1 MNSIVVCLA
10 IIAYFVIQIIIICS
24 LSRDNKKLK
33 EEKKLL
39 ESNLLSAR
47 TNVTELANF
56 IKNTDIIRKDEKVFA
71 EKIEDAES
79 DEEVHKIIGD
89 IIFLNNSR
97 VQNYKD

>member
-39 ESNLLSAR
+39 ENNLLSAR
-47 TNVTELANF
+47 TNVAELANF
-56 IKNTDIIRKDEKVFA
+56 IKNTDRIRKDEKVFA
-71 EKIEDAES
+71 EKIEDAKS

-89 IIFLNNSR
+89 IIFINNSR
-97 VQNYKD
+97 VQNH

>member
-56 IKNTDIIRKDEKVFA
+56 IKNADRIRKDEKVFA

-79 DEEVHKIIGD
+79 DEEVHKIISD
-89 IIFLNNSR
+89 FIFLNNSR
-97 VQNYKD
+97 VQDH

>member
-1 MNSIVVCLA
+1 MNSIVICLA

-47 TNVTELANF
+47 TNVAELANF
-56 IKNTDIIRKDEKVFA
+56 IKNTDRIRKDEKVFA

-79 DEEVHKIIGD
+79 DEEVHKIISD
-89 IIFLNNSR
+89 IIFLNNTR